1 MFRYRFSFVA
11 PVAGF
16 VLLVMSWGQVA
27 ASERLKVEVR
37 ETGGW
42 SRPIYPC
49 TLTLDRPTSPAP
61 LRFRLVDESS
71 RPIVVQADAE
81 VRGKI
86 TRWWL
91 AFPVSLKP
99 HQRRVLTLEL
109 GPDVTPG
116 PRRSRG
122 HVLEVSGKQL
132 RIVNAPYL
140 VWTLPTRVGPFL
152 QSLEFGN
159 QEHLAGPTA
168 RLVIKTRSGRT
179 VSLGGPDAPS
189 WKPVRRGPLAVTLSG
204 EQSVV
209 VKGSDKVGSRVELDF
224 PVSRSWVRMDWQLD
238 DPGDQVSEI
247 ILDVK
252 LNLDAPT
259 AGEPNLVDFGAGT
272 WVYARLASGQV
283 ASLQARRPVGD
294 RVDGATPWSV
304 WKGTVRASEA
314 FVVSNPRRPV
324 RAEGWVH
331 LMDRKRCLA
340 LAVDSFGQEQFEAI
354 ETTAEGIVRVR
365 RVFARQKTRT
375 RKSLRA
381 WLHFVGFPPQQSAAT
396 SPRHMQTPPA
406 VRVLR

>member
-61 LRFRLVDESS
+61 LRFRLIDESS

-168 RLVIKTRSGRT
+168 HLVIKTRSGRT

-272 WVYARLASGQV
+272 WVYARLAPGQV
-283 ASLQARRPVGD
+283 ASLQAKRSTGD

-304 WKGTVRASEA
+304 LKGTARASEA
-314 FVVSNPRRPV
+314 FVVSDPRRPT
-324 RAEGWVH
+324 RSEGWVH

-340 LAVDSFGQEQFEAI
+340 LAVDSFGHEQFEAI
-354 ETTAEGIVRVR
+354 ETTAEGNVRVR
-365 RVFARQKTRT
+365 RVFSRRKVRT
-375 RKSLRA
+375 GKSLRA
-381 WLHFVGFPPQQSAAT
+381 WMHFVGFPPQQSAAT

-406 VRVLR
+406 IRILR

>member
-61 LRFRLVDESS
+61 LRFRLIDESS

-152 QSLEFGN
+152 QSLEFGD

-238 DPGDQVSEI
+238 DPGNQVSEI

-283 ASLQARRPVGD
+283 ASLQAKRSTGD
-294 RVDGATPWSV
+294 RVDGATPCSV
-304 WKGTVRASEA
+304 LKGTARASEA
-314 FVVSNPRRPV
+314 FVVSDPRRPT
-324 RAEGWVH
+324 RSEGWVH

-340 LAVDSFGQEQFEAI
+340 LAVDSFGHEQFEAI
-354 ETTAEGIVRVR
+354 ETTAEGNVRVR
-365 RVFARQKTRT
+365 RVFSRRKVRT
-375 RKSLRA
+375 GKSLRA
-381 WLHFVGFPPQQSAAT
+381 WMHFVGFPPQQSAAT

-406 VRVLR
+406 IRILH

>member
-1 MFRYRFSFVA
+1 
-11 PVAGF
+11 
-16 VLLVMSWGQVA
+16 
-27 ASERLKVEVR
+27 
-37 ETGGW
+37 
-42 SRPIYPC
+42 
-49 TLTLDRPTSPAP
+49 
-61 LRFRLVDESS
+61 
-71 RPIVVQADAE
+71 
-81 VRGKI
+81 
-86 TRWWL
+86 
-91 AFPVSLKP
+91 
-99 HQRRVLTLEL
+99 RRVLTLEL

-152 QSLEFGN
+152 QSLEFGD

-168 RLVIKTRSGRT
+168 RLVIKTQSGRT

-272 WVYARLASGQV
+272 WVYARLAPGQV
-283 ASLQARRPVGD
+283 ASLQAKRSTGD

-304 WKGTVRASEA
+304 LKGTARASEA
-314 FVVSNPRRPV
+314 FVVSDPRRPT
-324 RAEGWVH
+324 RSEGWVH

-340 LAVDSFGQEQFEAI
+340 LAVDSFGHEQFEAI